1 MSTPTVTPAPSAAKP
16 SAPAAPATDTKPT
29 TPAAAAKPEL
39 AVDFISDGAFLLT
52 AELAGTTAPVRAR
65 NDKQRAMDTKVKE
78 LHAAWV
84 KAGKPSTWDAMVKAQ
99 VVATYFTEPDK
110 TAELHKLINR
120 AVTFHTLRVR
130 MGTPFRVTEAHI
142 KRFGLPP
149 QFLGREAVSFAVLD
163 KRPRATS
170 DGKPAGDKVTQ
181 NTK

>member
-1 MSTPTVTPAPSAAKP
+1 MTSPTR
-16 SAPAAPATDTKPT
+16 APAAPAADVKPT
-29 TPAAAAKPEL
+29 PNGTAPVAAPAKPEL
-39 AVDFISDGAFLLT
+39 AVDFISGGAFLLT

-78 LHAAWV
+78 LHAAWI
-84 KAGKPSTWDAMVKAQ
+84 KAGKPSTWDAMVKSQ

-142 KRFGLPP
+142 KRFGLPS

-170 DGKPAGDKVTQ
+170 YGKPAGDKVAQT
-181 NTK
+181 TK